1 MAAISTAALN
11 MTVAAKAG
19 VAILIDAVAR
29 WDIPPEELNES
40 QKVKTFYAKTGGDV
54 LETHRHGQ

>member
-1 MAAISTAALN
+1 